1 MCNAT
6 ITCYAKIAMC
16 NATITCNAMLSG
28 QIYFVACVSKW
39 NVRNVKQCWSLVWS
53 VPQLFHNISRTQPW
67 DLPLYL
73 ASFAALLCIV
83 TCQLSFL
90 IGISC
95 FFFMFVS
102 VFLVFCNVSVVS
114 SHGWQRQERTLL
126 WSTMGGS
133 GAWDSP
139 IGGCLLLTGALRQH
153 QRQHQHQHL

>member
-6 ITCYAKIAMC
+6 ITCNAKIAMC
-16 NATITCNAMLSG
+16 NATITCNAMLSD

-95 FFFMFVS
+95 LFSCLFLYFLYFVMCQLYLPMAGKGRSGPFYGRLWEGQGRGTLPS
-102 VFLVFCNVSVVS
+102 VAACY
-114 SHGWQRQERTLL
+114 
-126 WSTMGGS
+126 
-133 GAWDSP
+133 
-139 IGGCLLLTGALRQH
+139 
-153 QRQHQHQHL
+153 